1 MTRSLVALVLAAMIA
16 PATLAHEGHEHK
28 IMGTVS
34 VIHQNHLEVKAAADG
49 RLTTVTLNEKTKIL
63 RDKTAVSRESIKVGD
78 RVVVTYVQEKDGTG
92 KDIQIAKEVRL
103 GTAGTGTG
111 S

>member
-1 MTRSLVALVLAAMIA
+1 MTRTLIGIVLAAMIV
-16 PATLAHEGHEHK
+16 PAALAHEGHEHK
-28 IMGTVS
+28 VMGTVS

-49 RLTTVTLNEKTKIL
+49 KLTTVTLNEKTKIL
-63 RDKTAVSRESIKVGD
+63 RDKAAVSRESIKVGE

-92 KDIQIAKEVRL
+92 KEVQVAKEVRL
-103 GTAGTGTG
+103 SSAGTGTG